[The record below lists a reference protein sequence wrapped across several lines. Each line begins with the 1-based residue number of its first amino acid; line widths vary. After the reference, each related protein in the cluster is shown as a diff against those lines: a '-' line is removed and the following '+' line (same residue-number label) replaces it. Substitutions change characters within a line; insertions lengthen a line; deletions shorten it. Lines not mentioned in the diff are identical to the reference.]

1 MHKSRDGEPAKTGR
15 PAYDKKVLLKL
26 CLYGCV
32 NDIRSSRQLAR
43 ESLVNGEVQWSF
55 EPAADIKILEVG
67 LKANTLSYEERSA
80 RVKTLKGRMDVYPAS
95 LSDGGSKKKT
105 AASNLLSGMSE
116 EDVAAK
122 AVEAKEMIAFYEGV
136 YEDCPK
142 KLKKH

>member
-1 MHKSRDGEPAKTGR
+1 M
-15 PAYDKKVLLKL
+15 